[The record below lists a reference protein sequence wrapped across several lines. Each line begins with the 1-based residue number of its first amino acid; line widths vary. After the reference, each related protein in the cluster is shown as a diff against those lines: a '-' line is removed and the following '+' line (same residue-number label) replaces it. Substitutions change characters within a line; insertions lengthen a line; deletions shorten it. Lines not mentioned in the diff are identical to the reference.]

1 VEALLLWA
9 IKQKEG
15 PDVQRACSALVSKGV
30 FGKSPPSEPLDW
42 NLHQCIETAAEV
54 GLVAPETAAQA
65 RLAKDFRNLI
75 HPGRALKKQQD
86 CDRGSALAAQ
96 SALELV
102 ARDLRVRFC

>member
-1 VEALLLWA
+1 MFSGLAQHWS
-9 IKQKEG
+9 QKGSSE
-15 PDVQRACSALVSKGV
+15 SHH
-30 FGKSPPSEPLDW
+30 PSEPLDW
-42 NLHQCIETAAEV
+42 KLHQCIETAAKV